1 MADIETA
8 APVNADTM
16 FQAASMSKP
25 VAAMAS
31 LKAIQEGK
39 FGLRSRTSTLS

>member
-1 MADIETA
+1 VADVETA
-8 APVNADTM
+8 APVNTDTL

-31 LKAIQEGK
+31 LKAI
-39 FGLRSRTSTLS
+39 